1 MSDIQDSEDVILTN
15 VGTLKQPKPAH
26 HLIAGKHRAR
36 LTETNVIAI
45 FQSKTSGAQA
55 TSIGRAF
62 GVSEKAIRD
71 IWMGRT
77 WAKETWHLEPS
88 RLLVPKQTGRPR
100 GRKDSLP
107 RKRKIA
113 VEELD
118 SPDQIGSSFEHPYFR
133 QQSSRYNLNDITD
146 HDLIRQFCITKP
158 VGGYAQEHETSI
170 DEDLHQWDKSIWCES
185 DPFQQDWKPIHC
197 TF

>member
-1 MSDIQDSEDVILTN
+1 MEEVADIVIN
-15 VGTLKQPKPAH
+15 VWSWKQPKPAQ
-26 HLIAGKHRAR
+26 HLIAGKQRAR

-45 FQSKTSGAQA
+45 FQSKSSGAQA
-55 TSIGRAF
+55 TSIGKAF

-71 IWMGRT
+71 IWKGRT

-88 RLLVPKQTGRPR
+88 RLLETKQIGRPR
-100 GRKDSLP
+100 GRKDSMP
-107 RKRKIA
+107 RKRKI
-113 VEELD
+113 VVDELI
-118 SPDQIGSSFEHPYFR
+118 SPDSIGSSFVHPYFR

-158 VGGYAQEHETSI
+158 VDGYAQEHETSI
-170 DEDLHQWDKSIWCES
+170 DEELCQWDKSIWCES